1 MNSDVSP
8 DGQHDTEAPE
18 KSPREVEV
26 SVDRRLVYLAA
37 GALLL
42 LAVGAIALGAQ
53 RSGALDGALD
63 SARGEPG
70 VEPTAT
76 ALKVRLG
83 FGVND
88 DELSGN
94 VDRIPTSEF
103 SGERMLKIRKQGR
116 PQLDPTDVPI
126 ARGEPR
132 LWVLGLDETDN
143 IVDFGVVPA
152 DGPTEHAFVL
162 QNRGRG
168 TLEIKEIGGWCGCTV
183 SEIVDTS
190 VAPGEETVFEVSY
203 DPRVSEE
210 FGKDVKKQVY
220 IVSND
225 PLVPTVEFHF
235 TASVAPLDE

>member
-18 KSPREVEV
+18 TRPPEVKV
-26 SVDRRLVYLAA
+26 SIDKRLVYLAA

-53 RSGALDGALD
+53 RSGALGGALA

-70 VEPTAT
+70 VQPTAT
-76 ALKVRLG
+76 ALKVQLG
-83 FGVND
+83 FGIDD

-94 VDRIPTSEF
+94 VARIPTSEF
-103 SGERMLKIRKQGR
+103 SGEPMLKIRKEGQ
-116 PQLDPTDVPI
+116 PQLDPTEVPV

-132 LWVLGLDETDN
+132 LWILGLDETDN
-143 IVDFGVVPA
+143 VVDFGVVPA
-152 DGPTEHAFVL
+152 DGPTKRAFVL

-168 TLEIKEIGGWCGCTV
+168 TLEIEEIGGWCGCTA
-183 SEIVDTS
+183 SEIVETT
-190 VAPGEETVFEVSY
+190 VAPGEETVFQVSY

-235 TASVAPLDE
+235 TASVEPLDE